1 MKGYLVDAGG
11 DVIPQRLHVV
21 DLVFNRQSV
30 KPRRRQWEG
39 ISHGTPPEYTTHR
52 VTGCDRLFSDLI
64 RSRLVFVGPTFALSR
79 ERYSVAGSIMTRL

>member
-52 VTGCDRLFSDLI
+52 VTGCDRLSHLI
-64 RSRLVFVGPTFALSR
+64 RSRLVFAHRACASGLTQSSGVSDSEDAPQ
-79 ERYSVAGSIMTRL
+79 